1 MISIVEAAEQK
12 MKECS
17 DDDINAVD
25 TVVLLPDNVDSL
37 TDDEEAQDNHVMID
51 NGFPSDIFGTKTFL
65 GGEDNENIGEDDGNA
80 ESRAQD
86 EKEKRALEL
95 MKYVEECK
103 SKPKNWINKYPAKVQ
118 LLEPINRDSKSIKHT
133 KNDIANNWKT
143 PSWNLW
149 KVCKCWIE
157 TYNTTTNTATSFN
170 IQHLE
175 TFKPILL
182 LTGYHSLSH
191 E

>member
-1 MISIVEAAEQK
+1 M
-12 MKECS
+12 
-17 DDDINAVD
+17 
-25 TVVLLPDNVDSL
+25 
-37 TDDEEAQDNHVMID
+37 
-51 NGFPSDIFGTKTFL
+51 

-95 MKYVEECK
+95 MKYVQECK

-133 KNDIANNWKT
+133 KNDIANN
-143 PSWNLW
+143 
-149 KVCKCWIE
+149 
-157 TYNTTTNTATSFN
+157 
-170 IQHLE
+170 
-175 TFKPILL
+175 
-182 LTGYHSLSH
+182 LTGKRPHEICNILQCTTFRNLQTNIASYWLPVSLSH